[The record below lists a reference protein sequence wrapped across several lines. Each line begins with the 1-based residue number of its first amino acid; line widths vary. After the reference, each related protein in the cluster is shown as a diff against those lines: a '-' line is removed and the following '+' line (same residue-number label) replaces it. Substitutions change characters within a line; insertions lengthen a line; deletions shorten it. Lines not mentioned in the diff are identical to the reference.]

1 MVLTIMDSKN
11 CIVGVEK
18 VGGGLRVS
26 WEVLL
31 ISNDVSECKC
41 RKERVRGVDLM
52 KCVGGEQ
59 CILIE
64 SLRVGSLSGWWG
76 GGAVVV
82 QELHAV
88 VVGG

>member
-1 MVLTIMDSKN
+1 MDSKN

-31 ISNDVSECKC
+31 ISDDVPECKC
-41 RKERVRGVDLM
+41 CKECVCGVDLM
-52 KCVGGEQ
+52 KCVGGKQ
-59 CILIE
+59 CTLTE
-64 SLRVGSLSGWWG
+64 SLRAGSLSSWWG
-76 GGAVVV
+76 GRAVNV
-82 QELHAV
+82 QEVHAV